1 MVERRI
7 RFAGT
12 SCLVGGMLWV
22 LTLALMTAVVDGS
35 TGFMVSEV
43 VLVAVQVMLL
53 IGVLGLLWS
62 GAAGPGWFAKGAL
75 AVALVG
81 RILFVLAELHAIV
94 LGSDDTPLLPLSAF
108 LTAVGM
114 LLVGVAVLRAKHWE
128 GWKRFTPLLCGLYPF
143 LAMFPLI
150 AITSA
155 PNAWTIAAWGVLW
168 ALLGLALRAS
178 MATAEPL
185 RPATVR

>member
-1 MVERRI
+1 MDKRI

-12 SCLVGGMLWV
+12 SCLLGGVLWV
-22 LTLALMTAVVDGS
+22 LTLALLTAIADGS

-43 VLVAVQVMLL
+43 VLVVVQVMLL
-53 IGVLGLLWS
+53 VGVLGLLWS

-81 RILFVLAELHAIV
+81 RILFVLAELHALV
-94 LGSDDTPLLPLSAF
+94 LGSDDTPLLPLSAL

-114 LLVGVAVLRAKHWE
+114 LLVGVAVLRTGRWN
-128 GWKRFTPLLCGLYPF
+128 GWTRVTPLLCGLYPF

-155 PNAWTIAAWGVLW
+155 PNPWTIAAWGVFW
-168 ALLGLALRAS
+168 TLLGLALRVHAV
-178 MATAEPL
+178 TAERL
-185 RPATVR
+185 RPTTVR

>member
-1 MVERRI
+1 MEKRI
-7 RFAGT
+7 RFAWT
-12 SCLVGGMLWV
+12 CCLVGGVLWV
-22 LTLALMTAVVDGS
+22 LTLALMTAFADGS
-35 TGFMVSEV
+35 VGFMVSEV
-43 VLVAVQVMLL
+43 VLVVVQVMLL

-62 GAAGPGWFAKGAL
+62 GAAGPGWFARGAL

-114 LLVGVAVLRAKHWE
+114 LLVGAAVLRAGRWN
-128 GWKRFTPLLCGLYPF
+128 GWARVMPLLCGLYPF
-143 LAMFPLI
+143 VAMFPLI

-155 PNAWTIAAWGVLW
+155 PNVWTIAAWGVCW

-178 MATAEPL
+178 RTAAEPL